1 MSRILIVEDEANLA
15 RGLQFN
21 LELEGFETRIAG
33 SVEEAL
39 PLYAEFDMLILDIM
53 LPGADGLTLLKRVRQ
68 DDPRLPV
75 LILSAKSA
83 EEDLLAGLGA
93 GADDYMTKPFSL
105 SELLLRVK
113 RMLERRA
120 WYMAQAEAKGGL
132 SVYAFGDYSIDFALQ
147 IAQSNK
153 GQTKLTTYECAVM
166 RYLIDNQERAVSR
179 DELLTKVWGYAVAP
193 ETRTVD
199 AFIARLR
206 KLFEPD
212 PQKPVHLLSIR
223 DVGYRFSP

>member
-1 MSRILIVEDEANLA
+1 MAKVLIIEDEANLA

-39 PLYAEFDMLILDIM
+39 PIYAEFDLLILDIM

-75 LILSAKSA
+75 LILSAKAA

-120 WYMAQAEAKGGL
+120 WYIAETATKGGA
-132 SVYAFGDYSIDFALQ
+132 YTFGEYSIDFAAQ
-147 IAQSNK
+147 NAQSNK
-153 GQTKLTTYECAVM
+153 GTTKLTTYECAVM
-166 RYLIDNQERAVSR
+166 RYLIENSERAVSR
-179 DELLTKVWGYAVAP
+179 EELLKNVWGYTVAP

-223 DVGYRFSP
+223 DVGYRFYP

>member
-1 MSRILIVEDEANLA
+1 MARVLIVEDEENLA

-21 LELEGFETRIAG
+21 LELDGHLPKIAG

-39 PLYAEFDMLILDIM
+39 PLYKDFDLLILDIM

-75 LILSAKSA
+75 LILSARSA
-83 EEDLLAGLGA
+83 ESDLLAGLSA

-105 SELLLRVK
+105 SELLLRIK

-120 WYMAQAEAKGGL
+120 WYAQEAATKGGD
-132 SVYAFGDYSIDFALQ
+132 YAFGPYRLDFATQ
-147 IAQSNK
+147 TAQSNR
-153 GQTKLTTYECAVM
+153 GEVRLTTYECAVM
-166 RYLIDNQERAVSR
+166 RYLIENQERAVSR
-179 DELLTKVWGYAVAP
+179 EELLKNVWGYNVAP

-212 PQKPVHLLSIR
+212 PQKPTHLRSIR
-223 DVGYRFSP
+223 DVGYRFYP